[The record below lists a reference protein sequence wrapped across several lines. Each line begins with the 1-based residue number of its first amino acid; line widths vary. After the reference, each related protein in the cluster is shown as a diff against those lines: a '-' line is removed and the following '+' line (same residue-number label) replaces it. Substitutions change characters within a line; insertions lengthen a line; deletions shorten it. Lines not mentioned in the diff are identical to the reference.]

1 MDGVIVVDKP
11 EGWTSHD
18 VVGKMR
24 SIVSGK
30 SRSIVGETPPGTRD
44 VVEATPR
51 SIVSETPL
59 GTRDVVEATPPD
71 IVAATPTGAIGEKL
85 PRAPKTKVGHL
96 GTLDPIATGVLP
108 LVIGHAT
115 RLAQF
120 YTHSDKIYEGV
131 VRFGWATNTYD
142 RAGEPLSER
151 RELQIDAEELERH
164 LGKFRGKFMQT
175 PPPVSAKKVDGRRA
189 YELARKD
196 IAVELAPVEIE
207 VYELTVLAID
217 GADVRIRAHCSG
229 GTYMRSIAH
238 DLGQSLGCGAHLAEL
253 RRLASG
259 EFKIEQARTIAQ
271 LESLAATGVAH
282 GQVGLLDALV
292 PASQMMPAFPTVFV
306 DSLTAAQIRNGRNF
320 PASPFRS
327 QPASQYV
334 KAVTR
339 EGQLVAVGEA
349 VLPNVYHPLVVL

>member
-1 MDGVIVVDKP
+1 LDGVIVVDKP

-24 SIVSGK
+24 SIIGGESRGIIGGK
-30 SRSIVGETPPGTRD
+30 SRG
-44 VVEATPR
+44 
-51 SIVSETPL
+51 
-59 GTRDVVEATPPD
+59 
-71 IVAATPTGAIGEKL
+71 AA
-85 PRAPKTKVGHL
+85 KTKVGHL

-120 YTHSDKIYEGV
+120 YTHSDKIYEGLI
-131 VRFGWATNTYD
+131 RFGWATNTYD
-142 RAGEPLSER
+142 RAGEPLGER
-151 RELQIDAEELERH
+151 HEIRMDAGELERH
-164 LGKFRGKFMQT
+164 LEKFRGKFMQT

-196 IAVELAPVEIE
+196 IAVALAPVEVQ
-207 VYELTVLAID
+207 VYELTVVAID
-217 GADVRIRAHCSG
+217 SADVRLRAHCSG
-229 GTYMRSIAH
+229 GTYMRAIAH

-271 LESLAATGVAH
+271 LESLSAEGRWT
-282 GQVGLLDALV
+282 DAIV
-292 PASQMMPAFPTVFV
+292 PASQMMPGFPSVFV
-306 DSLTAAQIRNGRNF
+306 DNLTAAQIRNGRNF

-327 QPASQYV
+327 QPASRYV
-334 KAVTR
+334 KAITR
-339 EGQLVAVGEA
+339 EGHLVAVGEA
-349 VLPNVYHPLVVL
+349 VLPNIYHPLVVL

>member
-1 MDGVIVVDKP
+1 MDGVIVIDKP

-18 VVGKMR
+18 VVGKVR
-24 SIVSGK
+24 GIVGGK
-30 SRSIVGETPPGTRD
+30 PRSIVGSNPPGAR
-44 VVEATPR
+44 
-51 SIVSETPL
+51 
-59 GTRDVVEATPPD
+59 
-71 IVAATPTGAIGEKL
+71 AA
-85 PRAPKTKVGHL
+85 KTKVGHL

-142 RAGEPLSER
+142 RAGSPLGER
-151 RELQIDAEELERH
+151 REFRIDAEELERH
-164 LGKFRGKFMQT
+164 LEKFRGTFMQT
-175 PPPVSAKKVDGRRA
+175 PPPVSAKKVDGRRS

-196 IAVELAPVEIE
+196 IAVELAPVAVQ

-217 GADVRIRAHCSG
+217 GADVRLRAHCSG
-229 GTYMRSIAH
+229 GTYIRSIAH
-238 DLGQSLGCGAHLAEL
+238 SLGQSLGCGAHLSEL

-271 LESLAATGVAH
+271 LESLAAD
-282 GQVGLLDALV
+282 GQLIDAIV
-292 PASQMMPAFPTVFV
+292 PASQMMPGFPSVFV
-306 DSLTAAQIRNGRNF
+306 DDLTAAQIRTGRNF
-320 PASPFRS
+320 PASPFRA

-339 EGQLVAVGEA
+339 EGRLVAVGEA